1 MVHRNVATLAALLML
16 CFLLLAHYEPQ
27 LFLLHFYQA
36 LFYLAILVMLFYFED
51 RWAYALGIQAPIVWI
66 VLMSEGTG
74 LLGGAFQQIW
84 RFVRGQG
91 FTNRTGPIAFVI
103 AVLGVAMVTVCI
115 RRWRREISGLPM
127 ARRTFGI
134 SAAVVAVY
142 YTILVTWFWRM
153 FPHS

>member
-1 MVHRNVATLAALLML
+1 MVHRNVATLSALMML

-36 LFYLAILVMLFYFED
+36 LFYLAILVLLFYFED
-51 RWAYALGIQAPIVWI
+51 RWAYAMGIQAPIVWL

-74 LLGGAFQQIW
+74 LLGGAFQQMW

-91 FTNRTGPIAFVI
+91 ITNATGPIAFLITLVG
-103 AVLGVAMVTVCI
+103 LGLVFVCVQ
-115 RRWRREISGLPM
+115 RWRREISGLPM
-127 ARRTFGI
+127 ARRTFLVTG
-134 SAAVVAVY
+134 AVVAVY
-142 YTILVTWFWRM
+142 YTILITWFWRM